1 MKHGTF
7 YAVCLLAISLFLWW
21 REGWVAGGVLL
32 FLGLCF
38 GMSLGLFRDVRQV
51 KKIARSGRWC
61 RVRIVERLEETS
73 RKGEALLRLKRACR
87 LCCTAVCFAQKNR
100 RNCRWGMWCRF
111 VNTWATFCLSTKF
124 TDRLRRMLRKTIDGR
139 PLTGKRPPE
148 NSKRLPAAQPP
159 GFDCGCVFLSK
170 SAQSN
175 F

>member
-73 RKGEALLRLKRACR
+73 PKGEALLRFTVKSLEEGVPPLLHSCVFRTEESEK
-87 LCCTAVCFAQKNR
+87 LQVGDVVSVCEYLGDFLFEYQ
-100 RNCRWGMWCRF
+100 
-111 VNTWATFCLSTKF
+111 
-124 TDRLRRMLRKTIDGR
+124 IY
-139 PLTGKRPPE
+139 RPPTE
-148 NSKRLPAAQPP
+148 DVEKNH
-159 GFDCGCVFLSK
+159 
-170 SAQSN
+170 
-175 F
+175 